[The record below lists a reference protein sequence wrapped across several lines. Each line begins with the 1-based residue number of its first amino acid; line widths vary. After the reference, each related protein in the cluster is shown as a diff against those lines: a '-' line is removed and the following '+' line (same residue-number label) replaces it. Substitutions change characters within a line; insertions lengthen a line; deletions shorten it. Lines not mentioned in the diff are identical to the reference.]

1 MEHEFSL
8 LGEKILEK
16 KFDIA
21 RRVHEAR
28 LSEAGIEQK
37 QFIAHIE
44 ENEIINI
51 RVNFVSLFGEA
62 LKNGGNKDKAY
73 NEIEKWGKE
82 TGEFA
87 YNLGVPL
94 DEALKDTSYYRS
106 FLSEVIEEEII
117 KRNMSVKT
125 VFGVARIIDPLLDH
139 AVYCFSLTY
148 VHINKKTLEAAKTA
162 FLELSVPV
170 VPLWNGIAILPLV
183 GDIDTERA
191 RLLMEETLREAV
203 RLKLSSL
210 ILDLSGVAIVDTMVA
225 DQLFNVISGLEL
237 IGVKTTL
244 TGIRPE
250 IAQTVV
256 SLGIDFSNVLI
267 KANLKQALTDLIF
280 KNGNIK

>member
-1 MEHEFSL
+1 MENEFSL

-21 RRVHEAR
+21 RRVHELR
-28 LSEAGIEQK
+28 LSEASVEQQ
-37 QFIAHIE
+37 QFLAHIE
-44 ENEIINI
+44 EQELINI
-51 RVNFVSLFGEA
+51 RANFVSLFGEA
-62 LKNGGNKDKAY
+62 LINGVNKEKAY
-73 NEIEKWGKE
+73 DQIEKWGKE

-87 YNLGVPL
+87 YNLGIPL

-106 FLSEVIEEEII
+106 FFSEVIEEEII
-117 KRNMSVKT
+117 KHNMSVKT
-125 VFGVARIIDPLLDH
+125 AFRVARIIDPLLDH

-148 VHINKKTLEAAKTA
+148 VHINKKALEAAKTA

-170 VPLWNGIAILPLV
+170 VPLSNGIAILPLV

-210 ILDLSGVAIVDTMVA
+210 ILDLSGVVIVDTMVA
-225 DQLFNVISGLEL
+225 DQLFKVISGLEL

-256 SLGIDFSNVLI
+256 SLGIDFSKVLI
-267 KANLKQALTDLIF
+267 KANLKQALTDLIS
-280 KNGNIK
+280 KNGDIK

>member
-21 RRVHEAR
+21 RRVHEQR
-28 LSEAGIEQK
+28 MFEMSVEQK
-37 QFIAHIE
+37 QLLSQLE
-44 ENEIINI
+44 EKELINI
-51 RVNFVSLFGEA
+51 RANFVGLFGQA
-62 LKNGGNKDKAY
+62 LIDRSNKGQAY
-73 NEIEKWGKE
+73 DEIEKWGKE

-87 YNLGVPL
+87 YNLGIPL
-94 DEALKDTSYYRS
+94 DEALKDTSYYRN
-106 FLSEVIEEEII
+106 FLSEVIEDEII
-117 KRNMSVKT
+117 KQDMSVKT
-125 VFGVARIIDPLLDH
+125 VFGVARVIDPLLDH

-148 VHINKKTLEAAKTA
+148 VHINKKALEAAKTA

-170 VPLWNGIAILPLV
+170 VPLSNGIAILPLV

-210 ILDLSGVAIVDTMVA
+210 ILDLSGVVIVDTMVA
-225 DQLFNVISGLEL
+225 DQLFKVISGLEL

-256 SLGIDFSNVLI
+256 SLGIDFSNVSI
-267 KANLKQALTDLIF
+267 KANLKQALSDLIF
-280 KNGNIK
+280 KKGNIK